1 MANAKAIRTEADYDA
16 ALARTRELW
25 NAEPGSPKGDELDA
39 LVDLVEAY
47 EDEHYPMDDPSP
59 AAAIEFRM
67 DQEGLTPEDLP
78 DLGTPAEIEGVL
90 AGERPV
96 TPKMAQAIHEQ
107 FGIPYDVLLPDQPE
121 LAAAPVASAAASS
134 NP

>member
-1 MANAKAIRTEADYDA
+1 MAKAKPIRTEADYDV
-16 ALARTRELW
+16 ALARAREIW
-25 NAEPGSPKGDELDA
+25 GAEPGSPEGDELDA

-47 EDEHYPMDDPSP
+47 EDKHYPMDDPSP

-78 DLGTPAEIEGVL
+78 DLGTPTEIEDVL

-96 TPKMAQAIHEQ
+96 TPKMAQALHEQ
-107 FGIPYDVLLPDQPE
+107 FGIPYDILLPDQPE
-121 LAAAPVASAAASS
+121 RAAPAPVLR
-134 NP
+134 N

>member
-1 MANAKAIRTEADYDA
+1 MAKAKPIRTEADYDA
-16 ALARTRELW
+16 ALARAREIW
-25 NAEPGSPKGDELDA
+25 GAEPGSPEGDELDA
-39 LVDLVEAY
+39 LVEAY
-47 EDEHYPMDDPSP
+47 EDEHYPMDNPSP

-78 DLGTPAEIEGVL
+78 DLGTPTEIEDVL

-96 TPKMAQAIHEQ
+96 TPKMAQALHEQ

-121 LAAAPVASAAASS
+121 RAAAPAASAAASA

>member
-1 MANAKAIRTEADYDA
+1 MAKAKAIRTEADYDV

-25 NAEPGSPKGDELDA
+25 NAEPGSPEGDELDA

-107 FGIPYDVLLPDQPE
+107 FGIPYDVLLPDQP
-121 LAAAPVASAAASS
+121 ANPATTPVLR
-134 NP
+134 N